1 MGGRGRE
8 GQGRGGEGG
17 KEKGGEGRRERN
29 RSSTFWVKFTPLK
42 VKKAIPQKECI
53 YRRGAH
59 LPHVGRLS
67 PLYTTIVW
75 DKWPVRRETYGYLNI
90 FKACLSWYS
99 LRLPTVGWW
108 LVTYWDSLLSRRR
121 SPIQALNLP
130 GPASSDVDRNHAF
143 YDDSCVDV
151 VATNKR
157 RNKVNPLESRS
168 NRATSNNMKLK
179 HTGLVQGHLHSA
191 HSVARSLHRRT
202 SQLRRSSQIG
212 QRAT

>member
-67 PLYTTIVW
+67 PLYRI
-75 DKWPVRRETYGYLNI
+75 PLLFETNGQCD
-90 FKACLSWYS
+90 A
-99 LRLPTVGWW
+99 RPTVT
-108 LVTYWDSLLSRRR
+108 LISSK
-121 SPIQALNLP
+121 
-130 GPASSDVDRNHAF
+130 PA
-143 YDDSCVDV
+143 
-151 VATNKR
+151 
-157 RNKVNPLESRS
+157 
-168 NRATSNNMKLK
+168 
-179 HTGLVQGHLHSA
+179 
-191 HSVARSLHRRT
+191 
-202 SQLRRSSQIG
+202 
-212 QRAT
+212 